1 MVLEAWGR
9 DVYSAGD
16 GCYLG
21 MQGLWSPDWCS
32 HSGLDSEVEAIER
45 HFVKGLEL
53 FRSEDGEQGR
63 YMALSAQSMG

>member
-1 MVLEAWGR
+1 MLEAWGR
-9 DVYSAGD
+9 GVYIAGD

-53 FRSEDGEQGR
+53 FRSEDEGQGR

>member
-21 MQGLWSPDWCS
+21 MQGLWSPDGCS
-32 HSGLDSEVEAIER
+32 HSGIDSEVEAIER

-53 FRSEDGEQGR
+53 FRSDSLVSLCIGAYVRQR
-63 YMALSAQSMG
+63 AR